1 MVLGSWLY
9 STFWHW
15 RLSVQPDFRVA
26 VTGSVVELDRAVT
39 IMKKLKL
46 QGTPYKIYKNTAFI
60 QVSHSHSLSLSL
72 SFLLSFC
79 VVIAQSYS
87 PVNVIFLFCYCGGN
101 LDLLCNFPQHCTP
114 SIVHPFVLHVPSI
127 FSKLESLRNF

>member
-9 STFWHW
+9 LTFWHW
-15 RLSVQPDFRVA
+15 RSSVQPDFRVA

-60 QVSHSHSLSLSL
+60 QVSLSLCRCRCHSCCLFVLSL
-72 SFLLSFC
+72 HSYTRQLMSSFYFVIV
-79 VVIAQSYS
+79 VVILIYYATS
-87 PVNVIFLFCYCGGN
+87 PRGPALHPVHRSSIRLTRAFDFLEIGK
-101 LDLLCNFPQHCTP
+101 P
-114 SIVHPFVLHVPSI
+114 
-127 FSKLESLRNF
+127 